1 MITTLQK
8 MAKKIN
14 FKTIDEVVRAS
25 NALKDLHVEHVLVKY
40 PQHMENNRTRAE
52 KQYIVVRNTV
62 LPDAKTAFEA
72 ANLTPSKIKNSRH
85 YETTA
90 LNHNFYQPEFD
101 CKCRNCGKTFKS
113 VVKGAV
119 WCSKDCKKA
128 YRNEKR
134 KNKVV

>member
-1 MITTLQK
+1 

-14 FKTIDEVVRAS
+14 FKTIDEVKRAS
-25 NALKDLHVEHVLVKY
+25 NALKDLRVEHVLVDY
-40 PQHMENNRTRAE
+40 PAHEKENRPATMH
-52 KQYIVVRNTV
+52 IVVRNV
-62 LPDAKTAFEA
+62 LLTNAKTAFEA
-72 ANLTPSKIKNSRH
+72 AHLTPSKIKNSRH

-101 CKCRNCGKTFKS
+101 CKCRHCGKTFKS

-128 YRNEKR
+128 YRNEK
-134 KNKVV
+134 KNKAV